1 MHPLINKKIRVYF
14 YIFLLLLFS
23 TFYNNRLSY
32 FFDEQFK
39 IKIIDEQPET
49 LKNIEFNNLI
59 DKNIFYINKK
69 YLKSLIDEN
78 PVFKSFEVKKIF
90 PNKLK
95 INYVKTRAVAK
106 ITSDENPIYLGDNQ
120 KLFKSSKPY
129 DSIPEIIG
137 KVDLKIINKIIQ
149 NLNSSPFT
157 INKIKFIKIYP
168 TNRFDLIFNNQKII
182 KFPVNYNQKILKH
195 AFNIYNDN
203 NFKKNVI
210 DLRLENKIILYNE

>member
-1 MHPLINKKIRVYF
+1 MHPSINKKIRVYF

-78 PVFKSFEVKKIF
+78 PVFKSFEVKKNF
-90 PNKLK
+90 SKQTKNKLCK
-95 INYVKTRAVAK
+95 NTGGCKNY
-106 ITSDENPIYLGDNQ
+106 
-120 KLFKSSKPY
+120 
-129 DSIPEIIG
+129 
-137 KVDLKIINKIIQ
+137 
-149 NLNSSPFT
+149 
-157 INKIKFIKIYP
+157 
-168 TNRFDLIFNNQKII
+168 
-182 KFPVNYNQKILKH
+182 
-195 AFNIYNDN
+195 
-203 NFKKNVI
+203 
-210 DLRLENKIILYNE
+210 LR